1 MLGTYDRLSLLTEAK
16 AQYTLNDPLHGV
28 EHWLAVEAAGVE
40 IASELDAD
48 TEIASIFGLLHDARR
63 QSSDT
68 DPEHGARAAELAVEL
83 NGKHYKLPNNRLNKL
98 VDALYWHDA
107 GLVVSDLDIMCCWAA
122 DRLQLTR
129 VGITPQEWGFCDRT
143 WLIIQRMMAGDIE
156 QVAA

>member
-40 IASELDAD
+40 IASELEAD

-98 VDALYWHDA
+98 VDAL
-107 GLVVSDLDIMCCWAA
+107 
-122 DRLQLTR
+122 
-129 VGITPQEWGFCDRT
+129 
-143 WLIIQRMMAGDIE
+143 
-156 QVAA
+156 